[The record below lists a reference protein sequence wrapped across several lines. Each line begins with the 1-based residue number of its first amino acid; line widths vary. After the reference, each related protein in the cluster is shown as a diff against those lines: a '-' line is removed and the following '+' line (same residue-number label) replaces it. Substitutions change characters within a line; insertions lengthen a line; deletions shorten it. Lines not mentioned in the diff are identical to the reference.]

1 MTSTYTPLGIVISQH
16 LIDAK
21 EAGECVLFMWS
32 GRRGELDVG
41 ELQKSLPCPTWS
53 NSVFIKMT
61 ILRIKACN

>member
-41 ELQKSLPCPTWS
+41 ELGEVSPMP
-53 NSVFIKMT
+53 NMV
-61 ILRIKACN
+61 